1 MIYGGAKK
9 RENCDKAKYLHIC
22 PPLPLLCLLL
32 KLQIGKP
39 VKQFNHGDTHLPK
52 MSQINERKEGK
63 KILMIYFSARI
74 S

>member
-1 MIYGGAKK
+1 MINGGAKK
-9 RENCDKAKYLHIC
+9 RENCDKAKYLHI
-22 PPLPLLCLLL
+22 CLLL